1 MNRQAIPLK
10 FERLWT
16 ILGIAFVLVVI
27 YLSLTPDPPDL
38 GGPVGLKGGHLL
50 AYGWLMIW
58 FAQIHRTTGRR
69 LMLAAA
75 FCVLGIV
82 LEYLQGM
89 TDYRG
94 FEYSDMVINST
105 GVVIGLVLART
116 RLQDGLRMFEAL
128 VQAS

>member
-16 ILGIAFVLVVI
+16 ILGIAFVLLVI
-27 YLSLTPDPPDL
+27 HLSLTPDPPDL
-38 GGPVGLKGGHLL
+38 GAPEGLKVGHLL
-50 AYGWLMIW
+50 AYAWLMIW

-69 LMLAAA
+69 LMLAVG
-75 FCVLGIV
+75 FCTLGIV
-82 LEYLQGM
+82 LEYVQGM

-116 RLQDGLRMFEAL
+116 PLQDGLRRFEAL
-128 VQAS
+128 VRAP

>member
-10 FERLWT
+10 FELLWT
-16 ILGIAFVLVVI
+16 ILGIAFVLLVI
-27 YLSLTPDPPDL
+27 YLSLTPDPLDL
-38 GGPVGLKGGHLL
+38 GAPEGSKVGHLL

-58 FAQIHRTTGRR
+58 FAQIHRTMGRR
-69 LMLAAA
+69 LMLAAG
-75 FCVLGIV
+75 FCALGIV

-105 GVVIGLVLART
+105 GVVIGLALART
-116 RLQDGLRMFEAL
+116 PLQDGLRMFEAL
-128 VQAS
+128 VRTP